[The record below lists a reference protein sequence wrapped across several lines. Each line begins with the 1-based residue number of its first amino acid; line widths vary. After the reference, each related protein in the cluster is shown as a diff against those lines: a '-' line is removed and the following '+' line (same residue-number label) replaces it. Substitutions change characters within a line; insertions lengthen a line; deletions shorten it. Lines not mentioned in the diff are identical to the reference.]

1 MGLVVIFFK
10 VFVSVRNET
19 EAANRVSAFSLYKTL
34 ESRIFLCKV
43 VKVLNSRFK
52 RTTLLELCLN
62 YFTSQTYS

>member
-1 MGLVVIFFK
+1 MGLDVIFFK

-43 VKVLNSRFK
+43 VKVLNSRF
-52 RTTLLELCLN
+52 
-62 YFTSQTYS
+62 